1 MKKIKNSASKY
12 KILGIATLGM
22 IVGGVSVYSLNSNES
37 IKTDLR
43 LDGDGLWERV
53 SAFD

>member
-1 MKKIKNSASKY
+1 MKKLKKSASKF

-43 LDGDGLWERV
+43 LDTDGLWKRV
-53 SAFD
+53 S